1 MLASNRIAVFTN
13 SGTDDAQHLLARS
26 AEARRGSGAWVV
38 GVLAEPGESANAAC
52 SAGFLRDI
60 GSGRRFA
67 MALAH
72 PPINTRC
79 RLDAEGVQAAC
90 SRLLDQIPGADIVL
104 LSKFGKLEASRKGL
118 WPAFTMAI
126 SAGKPVLTT
135 VSEKHVDAL
144 KTVAPRVAWLEADAA
159 SLGRWR
165 KASEL

>member
-1 MLASNRIAVFTN
+1 MSASNRIAVLTN
-13 SGTDDAQHLLARS
+13 PGTDDAQHLLARS
-26 AEARRGSGAWVV
+26 AEAWRGSGARVV
-38 GVLAEPGESANAAC
+38 GVLAEPGESTNAAC

-79 RLDAEGVQAAC
+79 HLDAEGVQAAC
-90 SRLLDQIPGADIVL
+90 SQLLDQIPGADIVL

-126 SAGKPVLTT
+126 SAGKPVLMT
-135 VSEKHVDAL
+135 VSAKHVDAL
-144 KTVAPRVAWLEADAA
+144 KAIAPDAAWLAADAT
-159 SLGRWR
+159 SLDRWR
-165 KASEL
+165 RASEL